1 MSVEINKF
9 KNGLTVVSGHIPGA
23 KIFNLNIGV
32 RFGVRDQKID
42 EVEYSHLL
50 EHLMMGDSRDTVKTL
65 EQAGSHVN
73 AHVSSESITLS
84 GDALTE
90 YGADLVNILW
100 DRLMHPQM
108 TDELI
113 SKEISTLHNE
123 YRGQENNLD
132 KYLGKILISLIYPQS
147 GLVLRPDLEQYPLS
161 TVSVLK
167 LKKFHSQILHP
178 ELMFVVGVG
187 DLNKVNIKD
196 LIAKTL
202 SDLPVLK
209 LKKTRIKPQ
218 LGQVKFY
225 EVIPPRSKKVTNF
238 RFGWQT
244 VPMADNL
251 SPVFDLIT
259 SYLARGF
266 DSKLFVEMRL
276 KYNLIY
282 SHVASSWSI
291 SDAGV
296 FYFGFATTQPKK
308 AEQVVM
314 NDLTSWLE
322 SVDEVQLE
330 KIKTKVI
337 NRTRM
342 FVLSTQKNQ
351 AQIYTD
357 ILIATGGVQTLDD
370 YIKKINQITL
380 ADFKQAS
387 SMLSL
392 NNMYVLK
399 G

>member
-1 MSVEINKF
+1 M
-9 KNGLTVVSGHIPGA
+9 
-23 KIFNLNIGV
+23 
-32 RFGVRDQKID
+32 
-42 EVEYSHLL
+42 
-50 EHLMMGDSRDTVKTL
+50 
-65 EQAGSHVN
+65 
-73 AHVSSESITLS
+73 
-84 GDALTE
+84 
-90 YGADLVNILW
+90 
-100 DRLMHPQM
+100 
-108 TDELI
+108 
-113 SKEISTLHNE
+113 
-123 YRGQENNLD
+123 
-132 KYLGKILISLIYPQS
+132 
-147 GLVLRPDLEQYPLS
+147 
-161 TVSVLK
+161 
-167 LKKFHSQILHP
+167 
-178 ELMFVVGVG
+178 
-187 DLNKVNIKD
+187 
-196 LIAKTL
+196 
-202 SDLPVLK
+202 
-209 LKKTRIKPQ
+209 
-218 LGQVKFY
+218 
-225 EVIPPRSKKVTNF
+225 TNF

-330 KIKTKVI
+330 KIKNKVI